1 MLRTALLFCPGS
13 LFSRFLKQ
21 VHLLTTLS
29 TELTGRLD
37 LDVSFQPAL
46 QSGHMIVLNVD
57 GENGESSSATSG
69 LTMELKNMSRGL
81 HTIIA
86 TVVDK
91 DGNDLIKTE
100 PVSFHVLRVGG
111 G

>member
-1 MLRTALLFCPGS
+1 MLRAALLFCPGS

-21 VHLLTTLS
+21 VHL
-29 TELTGRLD
+29 
-37 LDVSFQPAL
+37 
-46 QSGHMIVLNVD
+46 
-57 GENGESSSATSG
+57 